1 MGQSR
6 NKKDAKRLKAKHVD
20 LAPTK
25 HLINLV
31 LQNTPEALEELR
43 RRHSMHDPMEA
54 GPATGSITWPM
65 SATDWSSGEKAKD
78 WRSFSEQARTTSCL
92 SSAGLF

>member
-20 LAPTK
+20 LAPMK
-25 HLINLV
+25 HPINLV

-43 RRHSMHDPMEA
+43 RRHSTHDPMEA
-54 GPATGSITWPM
+54 GPAAGSVTWPM
-65 SATDWSSGEKAKD
+65 SATGWSSGEKAQGLAI
-78 WRSFSEQARTTSCL
+78 FQRTGSHDE
-92 SSAGLF
+92 LFR